1 MKIQQSKEKT
11 TKAIFVNVYGPD
23 RDNQELVKEA
33 VAYADKIGAQCL
45 VALIGR
51 RVCFYDVPFDPKTNS
66 YEDTADGSR

>member
-33 VAYADKIGAQCL
+33 VAYADKIGA
-45 VALIGR
+45 
-51 RVCFYDVPFDPKTNS
+51 
-66 YEDTADGSR
+66 